1 MSLNHDP
8 SFANKLPRGLREWYI
23 AVLNEA
29 AALPRGT
36 ARVLW
41 IFGGLAAILGEL
53 FRIGIRRLTTDH
65 DGSRLPLELL
75 IVAAYQCLFS
85 AMLIGVVAFQ
95 IPHIHERWIDAIPV
109 LAICLFLV
117 CLPAVFGVGL
127 FLLDDASRIASI
139 IFSIAHGLMACQM
152 IQLKWPDHALVPI
165 VRLLFDGFVI
175 FALLRKSV
183 RSRFKIP
190 RQELH
195 LIR

>member
-1 MSLNHDP
+1 MNHDCTL
-8 SFANKLPRGLREWYI
+8 AKKLPPELREWLDAI
-23 AVLNEA
+23 ISEA
-29 AALPRGT
+29 AAVPRGR
-36 ARVLW
+36 AR
-41 IFGGLAAILGEL
+41 IFWVCGGLAALISEL
-53 FRIGIRRLTTDH
+53 FRIGIRRITRDH
-65 DGSRLPLELL
+65 DGNQLPLELL

-85 AMLIGVVAFQ
+85 AVLIGVIAFQ
-95 IPHIHERWIDAIPV
+95 IPQIRESWIDAIPV

-139 IFSIAHGLMACQM
+139 IFSIAHGLMACHM
-152 IQLKWPDHALVPI
+152 IQLKWPDHAVLPI
-165 VRLLFDGFVI
+165 LRLLFDAFVI

-183 RSRFKIP
+183 RSRFNMP